1 MKLLICDDDIS
12 TVDVIQNQL
21 NCQELGITNIL
32 RAYNGEA
39 AKEIILREKP
49 ELILCDIGMPKC
61 NGVEVL
67 KYIREHGIKSE
78 FSFLTCYESFEFA
91 RDAVRYG
98 ATNYLSKPLDFDELR
113 EALNNMITTAKSKQR
128 MQSITEDQG
137 ILDNRINNFLRQI
150 SNGFFGTDRDHI
162 NAVLRRN
169 RIGFTAD
176 SRWRIVCS
184 MADMTK
190 AQNSGWERELLVF
203 SFGRLVEEVLADY
216 IGSAHTVVNF
226 GDCYIT
232 TTCFVP
238 EGRCSE
244 AELVQ
249 KCRRLVKLCTS
260 NISVTPVSIV
270 GEPIPLFMAAE
281 EAETIFC
288 RLRKLRLNSGAVY
301 LMRETENM
309 EKTVTSLLDGQRVM
323 LYIKTQDRA
332 KFSELVAS
340 ALDKITHSRGNSDAM
355 MAMLRQDLN
364 QAFGNCFQDNN
375 LSIRVLYED
384 EQLRQMDA
392 NAVRTPAD
400 MSRYAMTM
408 YDRILQALQN
418 LADSTDII
426 AGAKNYIQEHFRED
440 IDRDTIAATAYITPN
455 YLSKRFRT
463 EMGMNL
469 REYINQLR
477 VEEAKRLLLTTNDT
491 VSEIA
496 SKVGYANI
504 SYFSTVFRKQC
515 GMSPIDWRD
524 KMTNGGSEQ

>member
-21 NCQELGITNIL
+21 NCQEFGITKIL
-32 RAYNGEA
+32 RAYNGEV
-39 AKEIILREKP
+39 AKEVIVQEKP

-67 KYIREHGIKSE
+67 KYIRGRGIASE
-78 FSFLTCYESFEFA
+78 FTFLTCYESFEFA

-98 ATNYLSKPLDFDELR
+98 ATNYLSKPLDFNELK
-113 EALNNMITTAKSKQR
+113 EALNSMITAAKEKHR
-128 MQSITEDQG
+128 MDGFSDSQG
-137 ILDNRINNFLRQI
+137 IRDNRINNTLRQI
-150 SNGFFGTDRDHI
+150 SSGFFGTDRDRI

-169 RIGFTAD
+169 RIDFAAD
-176 SRWRIVCS
+176 SQWRIVCS
-184 MADMTK
+184 ITDMTN
-190 AQNSGWERELLVF
+190 AQNNGWERQLLVF
-203 SFGRLVEEVLADY
+203 SFGRLVEEMLTDY

-226 GDCYIT
+226 WDRYIT

-238 EGRCSE
+238 DRHCSE
-244 AELVQ
+244 AELMS
-249 KCRRLVKLCTS
+249 KCHRLTKLCTES
-260 NISVTPVSIV
+260 IGVTPVSII
-270 GEPIPLFMAAE
+270 GERIPLYMAAE
-281 EAETIFC
+281 ETATISS
-288 RLRKLRLNSGAVY
+288 RLKKLRLNSGAVY
-301 LMRETENM
+301 FSRDTKDM
-309 EKTVTSLLDGQRVM
+309 ERTVEPMLDEQSVM
-323 LYIKTQDRA
+323 MYIKTHNRE

-340 ALDKITHSRGNSDAM
+340 ALDKITHHRGNSDAM

-364 QAFGNCFQDNN
+364 QVFGNCLRDNN
-375 LSIRVLYED
+375 LSIRSLFED

-392 NAVRTPAD
+392 NAIRAPAD
-400 MSRYAMTM
+400 MALYAMAM
-408 YDRILQALQN
+408 YDRLIWTLQELTDA
-418 LADSTDII
+418 TDII
-426 AGAKNYIQEHFRED
+426 AGVKKYIQEHFRED

-463 EMGMNL
+463 ELGMNL

-477 VEEAKRLLLTTNDT
+477 VEEAKRLLLSTNDA

-496 SKVGYANI
+496 GKVGYANI

-515 GMSPIDWRD
+515 GMSPIDWRE